1 MSDMRRRAFISLLGG
16 AAIAWPLEARAQQA
30 AVPVFG
36 FLHQG
41 QPELLPLRN
50 AFRQACERGWPH
62 RERQRQRQQLTTGL
76 VQRGTRED
84 ANE

>member
-1 MSDMRRRAFISLLGG
+1 MLHGPITRRNFVLGG
-16 AAIAWPLEARAQQA
+16 AVAASPLAARAQQPA
-30 AVPVFG
+30 MPVVG

-41 QPELLPLRN
+41 QPELLSLRN
-50 AFRQACERGWPH
+50 AFRQRCERGRPH
-62 RERQRQRQQLTTGL
+62 RERQRQQLTTGL